1 MLFAWRIALKP
12 EWSALDWLSEGHSQ
26 RCLLRISTL
35 PGLLKTKKKRFC
47 LLRNSTGITVEIKRH
62 KVFVGRR
69 QHRGDSLGQM
79 DHGDVYIFSFLK
91 DHYRKVLS
99 RRCSPRRLLSLSK
112 IQGSLEENKA
122 LEIILKSTAEMWGS
136 KKPSSPDGSLRGVF
150 IKRSPLFFPPRTS
163 RQWRP
168 AEWILVPCAQQAA
181 VTTKPLII
189 SWQKPKGIILLS
201 SVLCH

>member
-1 MLFAWRIALKP
+1 MERSRLTERRPFAAL
-12 EWSALDWLSEGHSQ
+12 S
-26 RCLLRISTL
+26 
-35 PGLLKTKKKRFC
+35 LKNIDVTRSLKDKKKRFC
-47 LLRNSTGITVEIKRH
+47 LLRNSTGIAVEIKRH

-122 LEIILKSTAEMWGS
+122 LEIILKSTAEM
-136 KKPSSPDGSLRGVF
+136 
-150 IKRSPLFFPPRTS
+150 
-163 RQWRP
+163 
-168 AEWILVPCAQQAA
+168 
-181 VTTKPLII
+181 
-189 SWQKPKGIILLS
+189 
-201 SVLCH
+201 